1 VQDVHKSLKY
11 DIWSST
17 NLGNKRLDR
26 AFRESASSGPI
37 YLFFS
42 VNGSGYFSG
51 VASMLTPV
59 DETVSSN
66 VWAQGEKWK
75 GVFKVRWSMQVTL

>member
-1 VQDVHKSLKY
+1 MAIRSMLIV
-11 DIWSST
+11 
-17 NLGNKRLDR
+17 GN
-26 AFRESASSGPI
+26 G
-37 YLFFS
+37 S

-51 VASMLTPV
+51 VATMLTPV

-75 GVFKVRWSMQVTL
+75 GVFKVRSRDCVCADADTLN